1 MLTALGRAIIARIPW
16 GLIGC
21 QLHMKAGTSEFKSAS
36 RSSRFAGFLSSE
48 RLISACVAFVFLAL
62 FLFLALRWFEHA
74 VTFHPLR
81 YNDGAGWKQPTGAQ
95 DVWLKTTDGVRLHG
109 WLFEAR
115 EQPAFATIIHF
126 HGNGGN
132 ISNVGWVGERLSSR
146 GFDVLLLDYRG
157 YGRSEG
163 NVDGETGLYADADAG
178 YEYVMKARG
187 VPPSSVVLYGQSLGT
202 AVAVDLASRQE
213 AAALILESGFSSS
226 SDLASTV
233 LPVLPRRLH
242 FLAKNRFES
251 KRKLS
256 SVKCPVLVVHGD
268 PDLTIPTEHG
278 RMLFTAAN
286 EPKKLLIYHG
296 AGHNVFGSLGDEYLD
311 RVTGFLRTAIKPQR
325 H

>member
-1 MLTALGRAIIARIPW
+1 M
-16 GLIGC
+16 
-21 QLHMKAGTSEFKSAS
+21 S
-36 RSSRFAGFLSSE
+36 RE
-48 RLISACVAFVFLAL
+48 RLIAGCVALVFLGF
-62 FLFLALRWFEHA
+62 FLFLAFRWFEHA

-81 YNDGAGWKQPTGAQ
+81 YDEGTGWKQPTGAQ

-109 WLFEAR
+109 WLIEAKNR
-115 EQPAFATIIHF
+115 PALATIIHF

-132 ISNVGWVGERLSSR
+132 ISNAGWVGERLSSR

-163 NVDGETGLYADADAG
+163 DVDGETGLYADADAG
-178 YEYVMKARG
+178 YEYVTKTRG
-187 VPPSSVVLYGQSLGT
+187 VRPSNVVLYGQSLGT

-233 LPVLPRRLH
+233 LPILPRRLH

-251 KRKLS
+251 AHKLS
-256 SVKCPVLVVHGD
+256 RVRCPVLIAHGD

-278 RMLFTAAN
+278 RLLFNAAN
-286 EPKKLLIYHG
+286 EPKELLIYPG

-311 RVTGFLRTAIKPQR
+311 RVADFLRTAIKPDSD
-325 H
+325 